1 MAHSSRV
8 TSRMETNR
16 IKFMKTGYRLFVKRT
31 IDGVSL
37 EEVAKASKIGVATL
51 YRYFGSKTDLV
62 VEIFVWKWKKY
73 VDVYIQKHEAVP
85 GMTAVQK
92 FAAYLDVFMELYR
105 DNKDFLRF
113 NQFFNVYMQRAKTK
127 QNQTAPFLALTD
139 EFADYFKK
147 IWEQGEKEGT
157 LRTDIPWQKVFLST
171 MHILLATATRYA
183 IGLMYQLEEGTD
195 PEEELIMLRN
205 MLYEK
210 YVKE

>member
-1 MAHSSRV
+1 
-8 TSRMETNR
+8 
-16 IKFMKTGYRLFVKRT
+16 MKTGYRLFVKRT

-62 VEIFVWKWKKY
+62 VEIFVWEWKKY

-113 NQFFNVYMQRAKTK
+113 NQFFNVYMQRVKTK

-205 MLYEK
+205 MLYAK